1 MLVRVPLLVGER
13 AADFRQASNNS
24 FIDDEA
30 TAHHRTDTRRDFG
43 VEHAGV
49 AAGDL
54 DAGEIGGA
62 AFGNVLTPD
71 AGKLHTAPPLPP
83 GETSFTHI
91 DNRVLW
97 TPGEYTLPRLVIKRM
112 VNQVNQARRVEREI
126 TCPRL
131 YEILEAGSEADPCP
145 A

>member
-1 MLVRVPLLVGER
+1 MLVRMALLVSQC
-13 AADFRQASNNS
+13 AADFRQAPNDP
-24 FIDDEA
+24 FVDDET
-30 TAHHRTDTRRDFG
+30 TAHHRADTRRDLG
-43 VEHAGV
+43 VEHASV

-54 DAGEIGGA
+54 DAREISGA

-71 AGKLHTAPPLPP
+71 AGKLHIAPPLPP

-97 TPGEYTLPRLVIKRM
+97 APGQNAFPGLVFKRM
-112 VNQVNQARRVEREI
+112 VDQVNQARRVEREI
-126 TCPRL
+126 SCPRL
-131 YEILEAGSEADPCP
+131 DEILEVRSEADPRP